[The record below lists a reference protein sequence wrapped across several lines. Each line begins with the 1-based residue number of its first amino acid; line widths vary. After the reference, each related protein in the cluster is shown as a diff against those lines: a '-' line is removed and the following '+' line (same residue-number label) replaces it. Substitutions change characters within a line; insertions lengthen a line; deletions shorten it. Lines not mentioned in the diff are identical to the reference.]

1 MSEPHIRN
9 LNLSDLHTLLDW
21 AKAEGWNPGL
31 DDAEPFFAADPN
43 GFFGCFVDGKLASA
57 ISAVRY
63 GETFGFIGL
72 YISHPD
78 FRGKGLGRRVWDHG
92 MAYLEGRTVGLDG
105 VPQQQA
111 NYARMGFETRYN
123 TIRWS
128 GSFDG
133 PTTVSSKVIALDPSA
148 FTEIAQFDRRAF
160 PEERTAFLGA
170 WIAPPHQA
178 LGIVTRGRLSGY
190 GVLRACHQG
199 FKIGPLFAETTEEAL
214 HLFAALAQL
223 APGAPIHIDVPEDQ
237 SAFGEYLQGL
247 GFTQGFTTARMYRG
261 VPPRLEERLA
271 FGVTTL
277 ELG

>member
-9 LNLSDLHTLLDW
+9 LNLSDLKDLLDW

-31 DDAEPFFAADPN
+31 DDAEPLFAADPD
-43 GFFGCFVDGKLASA
+43 GFFGCFVGGKLASA

-72 YISHPD
+72 YISHPEL
-78 FRGKGLGRRVWDHG
+78 RGKGFGRRVWDHG

-111 NYARMGFETRYN
+111 NYARMGFSPCYKTV
-123 TIRWS
+123 RWS
-128 GSFDG
+128 GSFNEN
-133 PTTVSSKVIALDPSA
+133 TIVSPKVIALDPSA

-160 PEERTAFLGA
+160 PAERTAFLRA
-170 WIAPPHQA
+170 WIDPPRHA
-178 LGIVTRGRLSGY
+178 LGLMQNGRLTGY
-190 GVLRACHQG
+190 GVLRSCHQG
-199 FKIGPLFAETTEEAL
+199 FKIGPLFAGTDQGAFELFSAL
-214 HLFAALAQL
+214 CQL
-223 APGAPIHIDVPEDQ
+223 AGRETIHIDVPEDQ
-237 SAFGEYLQGL
+237 GVFGEYLQGL

-261 VPPRLEERLA
+261 APPRLEERLI